1 MMGNLIKAE
10 IRKTLTTKSWW
21 GLMIPTLLFA
31 FLFALGW
38 GAITNNFSNYL
49 GSSDTRE
56 ITAALGIKT
65 GELPV
70 GLLAL
75 GHGINIGTIFPMI
88 FGVFALAGEYT
99 KKTITTTFL
108 TAPNR
113 GAALT
118 AKMITYIGW
127 GALYGVVIVAA
138 SSLGTVLTVDS
149 GRLPSAGQW
158 LGVLGAGVLATT
170 LATLFG
176 IGLGAVWRSVVG
188 SVITLTI
195 YMLVLENVLVFVGWG
210 WLRLEWLGGV
220 LPNGTLN
227 GIVGAI
233 GAEAFGAA
241 GVAIPGLDD
250 ETKWVLQ
257 YTAGA
262 PGAFSWWAS
271 ALIFLAWTLLFF
283 GMGWAANQKRDIT

>member
-1 MMGNLIKAE
+1 MGNLIKAE
-10 IRKTLTTKSWW
+10 FRKTLTTKSWW
-21 GLMIPTLLFA
+21 GLMIPTVLFA
-31 FLFALGW
+31 FVFALGW
-38 GAITNNFSNYL
+38 GAITNDFSDFL
-49 GSSDTRE
+49 GSSDTQQLVGL
-56 ITAALGIKT
+56 LGIQT

-75 GHGINIGTIFPMI
+75 GHGINIGTLFPMI

-113 GAALT
+113 VSALT

-127 GALYGVVIVAA
+127 GAIYGVIIVAA
-138 SSLGTVLTVDS
+138 SSLGTVLTVNGS
-149 GRLPSAGQW
+149 RMPTTSQW
-158 LGVLGAGVLATT
+158 FGILGAGVLATI

-195 YMLVLENVLVFVGWG
+195 YMLVLENVLVFVSWG
-210 WLRLEWLGGV
+210 WLKLDWLGGV

-241 GVAIPGLDD
+241 GVSIPGLDKQ
-250 ETKWVLQ
+250 TKWLLQ

-271 ALIFLAWTLLFF
+271 ALIFLGWTMLFF
-283 GMGWAANQKRDIT
+283 GLGWAANQKRDIT

>member
-1 MMGNLIKAE
+1 
-10 IRKTLTTKSWW
+10 
-21 GLMIPTLLFA
+21 MIPAVLFA
-31 FLFALGW
+31 FLFSLGW
-38 GAITNNFSNYL
+38 GALTNDLSNFL
-49 GSSDTRE
+49 GSSDTRR
-56 ITAALGIKT
+56 ITSALGIQT

-75 GHGINIGTIFPMI
+75 GHGVNIGTIFPMI

-113 GAALT
+113 GSALT
-118 AKMITYIGW
+118 AKMITYIAW
-127 GALYGVVIVAA
+127 GAVYGVIIVAA
-138 SSLGTVLTVDS
+138 ASLGTLLTVS
-149 GRLPSAGQW
+149 NARLPTASQW
-158 LGVLGAGVLATT
+158 LAVLGAGVLATI

-195 YMLVLENVLVFVGWG
+195 YMLVLENVLVFVSWG
-210 WLRLEWLGGV
+210 WLKISWLGGV
-220 LPNGTLN
+220 LPNGTVN

-241 GVAIPGLDD
+241 GVTVPGLDK
-250 ETKWVLQ
+250 ETQWLLQ
-257 YTAGA
+257 FTAGA

-271 ALIFLAWTLLFF
+271 ALIFLAWTMLFF
-283 GMGWAANQKRDIT
+283 GLGWAANQKRDIT

>member
-1 MMGNLIKAE
+1 MGNLIKAE
-10 IRKTLTTKSWW
+10 FRKTLTTKSWW
-21 GLMIPTLLFA
+21 GLMIPALLFA

-38 GAITNNFSNYL
+38 GALTNDLSNFISSSQTRQITS
-49 GSSDTRE
+49 
-56 ITAALGIKT
+56 ALGIQT

-75 GHGINIGTIFPMI
+75 GHGVNIGTIFPMI
-88 FGVFALAGEYT
+88 FGVFALASEYT

-113 GAALT
+113 GFALT
-118 AKMITYIGW
+118 AKMITYIAW
-127 GALYGVVIVAA
+127 GAVYGLIIVAA
-138 SSLGTVLTVDS
+138 ASLGTVLTVS
-149 GRLPSAGQW
+149 STRLPTASQW
-158 LGVLGAGVLATT
+158 LGVVGAGVLATT

-176 IGLGAVWRSVVG
+176 IGVGAVWRSVVG

-210 WLRLEWLGGV
+210 WLRINWLGGV
-220 LPNGTLN
+220 LPNGTVN

-241 GVAIPGLDD
+241 GVTVPGLDQ
-250 ETKWVLQ
+250 ETQWFLQ

-271 ALIFLAWTLLFF
+271 ALIFFAWTMLFF
-283 GMGWAANQKRDIT
+283 GLGWAVNQKRDIT